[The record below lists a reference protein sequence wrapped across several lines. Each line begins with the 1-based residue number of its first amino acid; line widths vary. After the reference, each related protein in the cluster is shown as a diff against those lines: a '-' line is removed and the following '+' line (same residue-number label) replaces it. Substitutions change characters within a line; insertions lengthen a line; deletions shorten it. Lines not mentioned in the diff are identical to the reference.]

1 MPKKKIVV
9 TGANGQVGQSLAQL
23 RDAYDYNFYF
33 LDSKAL
39 DVGDAEKCIT
49 VLQKIKPDYVI
60 NAAAYTAVDRAEE
73 EVEAA
78 MKVNHDALT
87 YITDALTYIGGR
99 LVHYSTDY
107 VYGGQASQP
116 ISENAPTR
124 PQSAYGR
131 SKLYGDQAAITSA
144 IPSLILRTAWVYSPY
159 GHNFLK
165 TMLRLAEERDSIRV
179 VNDQRGTP
187 TYAPDLA
194 RTTMDIISQ
203 VDRGE
208 VELSIF
214 NGIYHCTNSGNCT
227 WYDFA
232 KEIYKQAELDMKVD
246 PVDSTVYPTLATRPR
261 YSVLDNSRLE
271 WAFGIT
277 LPPWQDSI
285 AKCLQVLNP

>member
-1 MPKKKIVV
+1 MPKKKILV
-9 TGANGQVGQSLAQL
+9 TGASGQVGQSLAHL
-23 RDAYDYNFYF
+23 RDDYDYNYYF
-33 LDSKAL
+33 LDGKAL
-39 DVGDAEKCIT
+39 DVSHAEKCIT

-73 EVEAA
+73 EIETA

-99 LVHYSTDY
+99 LIHYSTDY
-107 VYGGQASQP
+107 VYGGQATAP
-116 ISENAPTR
+116 ISENAPTK
-124 PQSAYGR
+124 PQGAYGR
-131 SKLYGDQAAITSA
+131 SKLYGDQAAISSA

-165 TMLRLAEERDSIRV
+165 TMLRLAGERASLQV
-179 VNDQRGTP
+179 VDDQHGTP

-194 RTTMDIISQ
+194 RATMDIISK

-208 VELSIF
+208 VTLSVF
-214 NGIYHCTNSGNCT
+214 NGIYHCTNQGQCT

-232 KEIYKQAELDMKVD
+232 KEIFKQAGISIDLE
-246 PVDSTVYPTLATRPR
+246 PVDTSAYPTLATRPS

-271 WAFGIT
+271 WAFDII
-277 LPPWQDSI
+277 LPRWQDSV